1 MGLEVICL
9 LIKQRQLKKKPIN
22 YNLAIQTNNT
32 ESLWNFIQEVVVKVH
47 DDSDKSDTT
56 IFNKETI
63 GEITYDVE
71 GAFNLQSMEF

>member
-1 MGLEVICL
+1 MMT
-9 LIKQRQLKKKPIN
+9 LINQI
-22 YNLAIQTNNT
+22 
-32 ESLWNFIQEVVVKVH
+32 
-47 DDSDKSDTT
+47 

>member
-1 MGLEVICL
+1 MFAQ
-9 LIKQRQLKKKPIN
+9 KQRQLKKKPIN
-22 YNLAIQTNNT
+22 FFIQTNNT

>member
-1 MGLEVICL
+1 MGLVRGYMFANKTET
-9 LIKQRQLKKKPIN
+9 IKEKPIN
-22 YNLAIQTNNT
+22 YNFAIQTNNT
-32 ESLWNFIQEVVVKVH
+32 ESLWNFIQKVVKVH

>member
-1 MGLEVICL
+1 L
-9 LIKQRQLKKKPIN
+9 LIKQRQLKKSPLTITS
-22 YNLAIQTNNT
+22 AIQTNNT
-32 ESLWNFIQEVVVKVH
+32 ESLWNFIQKVVKVH

>member
-1 MGLEVICL
+1 L
-9 LIKQRQLKKKPIN
+9 LIKQRQLKKSPLTITS
-22 YNLAIQTNNT
+22 AIQTNNT
-32 ESLWNFIQEVVVKVH
+32 ESLWNFIQEVVKVH

>member
-1 MGLEVICL
+1 
-9 LIKQRQLKKKPIN
+9 
-22 YNLAIQTNNT
+22 
-32 ESLWNFIQEVVVKVH
+32 VVVKVH

>member
-1 MGLEVICL
+1 
-9 LIKQRQLKKKPIN
+9 
-22 YNLAIQTNNT
+22 
-32 ESLWNFIQEVVVKVH
+32 VVVKVH

-71 GAFNLQSMEF
+71 GAFNLQSMEFLSSDPIFDRYSFNSDDYSILKVF